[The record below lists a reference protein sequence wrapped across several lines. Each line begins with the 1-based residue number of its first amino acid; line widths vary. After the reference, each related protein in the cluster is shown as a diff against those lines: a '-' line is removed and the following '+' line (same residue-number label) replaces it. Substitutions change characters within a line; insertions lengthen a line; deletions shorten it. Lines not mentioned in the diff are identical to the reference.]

1 MRRIAVRPENRGSGW
16 VKSRAQIAVILS
28 GQNRDPPDKIRSV
41 RYSNVFSI
49 LATLASLPFAP
60 GNGASA
66 YASARHNNPPIH
78 APAPKPTDAGNGSR
92 PLLVC
97 FGDSLTAGAGIDAEQ
112 AYPADLQRM
121 LDQQGYN
128 YRVVNAGVSG
138 DTTKDGL
145 NRIAEVLRLHAQV
158 VVVEFGGNDGLRGL
172 PASQAQRNLD
182 SIVRQLKA
190 GGAKVAMAGITLPAQ
205 YGGPY
210 IQSFNAMFSAVAK
223 RNGVPLLPFILQDVY
238 GIPGYIQDDGIH
250 PTARGAQQVAVNVDK
265 LVVPLLKK

>member
-1 MRRIAVRPENRGSGW
+1 M
-16 VKSRAQIAVILS
+16 
-28 GQNRDPPDKIRSV
+28 DKIEVV
-41 RYSNVFSI
+41 RYSDVLSI
-49 LATLASLPFAP
+49 LATLATLPFAS
-60 GNGASA
+60 GNGPTAV
-66 YASARHNNPPIH
+66 ASARHNNPALH
-78 APAPKPTDAGNGSR
+78 AAASKPADAGGQGR

-112 AYPADLQRM
+112 AYPANLQKL
-121 LDQQGYN
+121 LDQQGYK

-138 DTTKDGL
+138 NTTKDGL
-145 NRIAEVLRLHAQV
+145 DRVAEVLRLHAQV

-172 PASQAQRNLD
+172 PASQAQQNLD

-190 GGAKVAMAGITLPAQ
+190 SGAKVAMAGITLPAQ

-210 IQSFNAMFSAVAK
+210 IQSFNAMFPLVAK